1 MAKDYT
7 ATVATV
13 QKLLTEFGQIVAI
26 RRNVETPG
34 ANEWD
39 EPSIVSTDHSFTA
52 AAFPVSAR
60 DVGLDA
66 GGALIKSTDLR
77 VYGSVSGLAITPESN
92 DTLLINGAM
101 VTGVYTNGVGYKIL
115 RNNILS
121 PAGTPVLYD
130 MIVTA

>member
-60 DVGLDA
+60 DVGLSA

-77 VYGSVSGLAITPESN
+77 VYGSVSGLAITPKSN
-92 DTLLINGAM
+92 DKIMINGSM
-101 VTGVYTNGVGYKIL
+101 SGGVYTGTGYKIL